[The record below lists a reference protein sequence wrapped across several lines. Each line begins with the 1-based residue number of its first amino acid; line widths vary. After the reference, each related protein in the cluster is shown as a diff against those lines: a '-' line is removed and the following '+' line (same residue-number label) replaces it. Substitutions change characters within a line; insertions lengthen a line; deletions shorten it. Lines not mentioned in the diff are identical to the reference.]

1 MGRWLRTAL
10 AIAITLAILLP
21 ASASSTDSRAASSI
35 QLGYGVMV
43 ANIFA
48 LDPVVDM
55 GFDWIVHFLRWANV
69 QPKEGGGYHWGD
81 LDNILQQAG
90 SRGLNVLIR
99 VDRPPDWARKPG
111 TSETGPVRPDKLGH
125 WQTFLREMAAHA
137 RAKIQAEGWDVEIA
151 YEIWTEPN
159 LSVEWGRLPPDPGYY
174 TTMLQHA
181 YWGIKAGDP
190 QAIVVTAGLATTG
203 PAGMEQPP
211 AYPQAWSDL
220 LFIQAMYDHGAKGYF
235 DALGSHPYGFA
246 YPPEQDPWQVNGLAF
261 RRAEQQRQVMVANGD
276 GDKLIWATEWGW
288 LLDPGSGCYDW
299 GDWSTRTWQ
308 IVSQEQQADY
318 LRRAFLY
325 ACRHWPW
332 MGPMFVSNL
341 DFSTVPWYHE
351 CEPMRWYSILNPDG
365 SPRLAYTYL
374 KEMPKPPCAKVYLP
388 IAAKNYIAP

>member
-1 MGRWLRTAL
+1 MAMAL
-10 AIAITLAILLP
+10 TILLP
-21 ASASSTDSRAASSI
+21 ASASSRAFRAASSI

-48 LDPVVDM
+48 LDPAVDM
-55 GFDWIVHFLRWANV
+55 GFDWIAHFLRWADV
-69 QPKEGGGYHWGD
+69 QPSEGGGYHWGD
-81 LDNILQQAG
+81 LDNILRQAG

-99 VDRPPDWARKPG
+99 VDRPPDWAREPG
-111 TSETGPVRPDKLGH
+111 TWETGPVRPDKLGQ
-125 WQTFLREMAAHA
+125 WQSFLREMAAHA

-159 LSVEWGRLPPDPGYY
+159 LSDEWGGLPPDPGYY

-203 PAGMEQPP
+203 GTPDGLNVD
-211 AYPQAWSDL
+211 DL
-220 LFIQAMYDHGAKGYF
+220 EFIRRMYDAGARGYF
-235 DALGSHPYGFA
+235 DVLGSHPYGFA
-246 YPPEQDPWQVNGLAF
+246 FAPEDKTSNPILCF
-261 RRAEQQRQVMVANGD
+261 RRVEDQRAIMVERGD
-276 GDKLIWATEWGW
+276 GDKPIWATEWGW
-288 LLDPGSGCYDW
+288 LLDPAEKGVSCSWPYRDW
-299 GDWSTRTWQ
+299 QR
-308 IVSQEQQADY
+308 VSEAKQADY

-332 MGPMFVSNL
+332 MGLMFVSNL
-341 DFSTVPWYHE
+341 DFSTAPWYKE

-374 KEMPKPPCAKVYLP
+374 KEMPKPPCVKVYLP
-388 IAAKNYIAP
+388 IAAKSYIAP

>member
-1 MGRWLRTAL
+1 MSRWLRTAL

-35 QLGYGVMV
+35 QLGYGVNV
-43 ANIFA
+43 AA
-48 LDPVVDM
+48 SRWHQVAEL
-55 GFDWIVHFLRWANV
+55 GFDWVKVYAPPSERLPFKVLYRVEVNGPPSDLEQWGKDLRDFV
-69 QPKEGGGYHWGD
+69 
-81 LDNILQQAG
+81 
-90 SRGLNVLIR
+90 S
-99 VDRPPDWARKPG
+99 
-111 TSETGPVRPDKLGH
+111 
-125 WQTFLREMAAHA
+125 AH
-137 RAKIQAEGWDVEIA
+137 KDYIEA
-151 YEIWTEPN
+151 YEIGNEPN
-159 LSVEWGRLPPDPGYY
+159 LDWAWGGRKPDPGEYVQV
-174 TTMLQHA
+174 LKVA
-181 YWGIKAGDP
+181 YARIKEADP